1 MKKIKLIYLTLLI
14 ISSGCGGQSKNHD
27 ETDLKRSST
36 NHHNMVDN
44 LNSAKEIESLI
55 STVDH
60 RFKNFKVNESLKFS
74 GKECQHLC
82 DSLKIKPWIKADFD
96 GNGYN
101 DLLIV
106 GNWGDHAVI
115 CLMDSGEDK
124 FYIKP
129 ITRRSFQDCTF
140 PVVQVIGQTPVIINY
155 SRSEP
160 DWRNH
165 KTERLLIADTL
176 VFQFGDFVEFNHLPA
191 KHTIEKIEYSTG
203 PCFGSCPIFEMTIN
217 SDRKATF
224 KAEEYNKMKG
234 NFSSIIDT
242 SNYNLLIHLLNYIDF
257 VKLKKNYAVNW
268 TDDQA
273 CTLKITYDNG
283 KLKEIYDYG
292 LIGTFGLNR
301 IYDILFKLCENQKW
315 GKQ

>member
-1 MKKIKLIYLTLLI
+1 MKKIKLIYLILLI
-14 ISSGCGGQSKNHD
+14 ITCSCNGQTNKSS
-27 ETDLKRSST
+27 ETDLNRIST
-36 NHHNMVDN
+36 KYRNKIDN
-44 LNSAKEIESLI
+44 IISAKDIELLI
-55 STVDH
+55 STVDK
-60 RFKNFKVNESLKFS
+60 RFNDFKVNESLKFS
-74 GKECQHLC
+74 DKESQLFC

-101 DLLIV
+101 DLLVV

-115 CLMDSGEDK
+115 CLMDSGENK
-124 FYIKP
+124 FYIKR

-140 PVVQVIGQTPVIINY
+140 PIVQVVGQTPVIINY

-160 DWRNH
+160 DWKNH
-165 KTERLLIADTL
+165 KTDRLLIRDTL
-176 VFQFGDFVEFNHLPA
+176 VFQFGDFVEFNSMPA

-203 PCFGSCPIFEMTIN
+203 PCFGTCPIFEMTIN
-217 SDRKATF
+217 SNRKATF
-224 KAEEYNKMKG
+224 KAQEYNKVKG

-242 SNYNLLIHLLNYIDF
+242 LNYNLLIHLLNYIDF

-268 TDDQA
+268 TDDQT

-283 KLKEIYDYG
+283 KIKEIRDYG

-301 IYDILFKLCENQKW
+301 TYNILFKLRENQKW
-315 GKQ
+315 EK